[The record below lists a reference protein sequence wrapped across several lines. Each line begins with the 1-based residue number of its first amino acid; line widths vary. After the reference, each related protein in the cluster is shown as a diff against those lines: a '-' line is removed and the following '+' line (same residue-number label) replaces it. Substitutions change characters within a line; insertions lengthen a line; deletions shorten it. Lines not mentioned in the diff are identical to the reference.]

1 MIKTFNKD
9 FIDNVKIHL
18 FTFPVRIYLEDTD
31 SGGIVYHANYLKYAE
46 RARTIM
52 FSQLGFN
59 HAQLM
64 SSNKIMFVVKFC
76 SINYCFPARL
86 GDNLMV
92 ETFITNITGATVILN
107 QRIVKGTTLLV
118 DIVVKLACINLHDH
132 KPLRIPTAV
141 RELLC
146 QHLQTH

>member
-1 MIKTFNKD
+1 MIKIFNKD
-9 FIDNVKIHL
+9 FTDNVNFHP
-18 FTFPVRIYLEDTD
+18 FAFPVHIYLEDTD

-52 FSQLGFN
+52 FSQVGFD
-59 HAQLM
+59 HAQLI
-64 SSNKIMFVVKFC
+64 SADKIMFVVKFC
-76 SINYCFPARL
+76 SINYCLPAHL

-118 DIVVKLACINLHDH
+118 DVVIKLACINLQDH

-141 RELLC
+141 RDLLC
-146 QHLQTH
+146 QHLQTN